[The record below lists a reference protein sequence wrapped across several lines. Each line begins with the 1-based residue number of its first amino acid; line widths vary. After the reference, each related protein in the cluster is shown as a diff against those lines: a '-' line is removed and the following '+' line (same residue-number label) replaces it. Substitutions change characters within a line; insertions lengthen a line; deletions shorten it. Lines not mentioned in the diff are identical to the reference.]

1 MDRYVDAPCGCISG
15 RFIRIGIDSTLF
27 VTTTSDIFIARAI
40 ILLSIHRNRG
50 SGVP

>member
-1 MDRYVDAPCGCISG
+1 MLMLHADVSLDY
-15 RFIRIGIDSTLF
+15 FIRIGIDSTPF

-40 ILLSIHRNRG
+40 IFLSIHRNRG